1 MNKNGIMEVT
11 LSRAKAA
18 QISKAESVWLPAV
31 PECKQACITTV
42 KM

>member
-11 LSRAKAA
+11 LRAKAA